1 MLDQRTSDSIDLGTI
16 LDTLRT
22 AGLEARHAF
31 NRAHR
36 DSLDPAWEAIRG
48 DVPWGAMATADLADL
63 EARYLAVV
71 ADSGLA

>member
-1 MLDQRTSDSIDLGTI
+1 MLSDHSSDFIDLGTI
-16 LDTLRT
+16 LDTLHT

-48 DVPWGAMATADLADL
+48 EVPWEAMATADLADL
-63 EARYLAVV
+63 EARYLSVV
-71 ADSGLA
+71 ADAGLA

>member
-31 NRAHR
+31 NRAYR
-36 DSLDPAWEAIRG
+36 DSLDPAWEAIRW
-48 DVPWGAMATADLADL
+48 DVPWESTADLADL
-63 EARYLAVV
+63 EARYLGVV
-71 ADSGLA
+71 ADAGLV